1 MTIPPREPLTQLS
14 ETVKD
19 SWHRFL
25 DIYEPLRPDVYR
37 YCRYLTRSPW
47 DADDLAQDAMAKAFV
62 TLGCMA
68 GAPANPRAWL
78 FRVASNLWID
88 RVRRRREEPVARTDL
103 ARHGAAA
110 SASEP
115 QASREAAGTLL
126 AALSP
131 QERAALVLKDVFD
144 LTLAEVA
151 EALSTTEGAIKTAL
165 HRARGKLAEP
175 EAPEAQE
182 SKLPRQAALD
192 EFCEAFK
199 AQDLDRL
206 TALLLDTT
214 SVEVVGVHTEYG
226 GSAAREGV
234 FQGMLFGARLLAEG
248 KGIDPEYKQG
258 ALPAVPRPELRFHR
272 GEWLVLLWYAHEDG
286 EAVRGF
292 ARIEVAADKI
302 SAIRNYFYTPDV
314 IEEVCRE
321 LGVPSRLNGY
331 RYWAFPPT

>member
-1 MTIPPREPLTQLS
+1 
-14 ETVKD
+14 
-19 SWHRFL
+19 
-25 DIYEPLRPDVYR
+25 VYR

-68 GAPANPRAWL
+68 GAPANPRSWL

-88 RVRRRREEPVARTDL
+88 RVRRTREEPVARPNLERGLT
-103 ARHGAAA
+103 AATV
-110 SASEP
+110 SEP

-126 AALSP
+126 ATLSP

-151 EALSTTEGAIKTAL
+151 DALSTTEGAIKTAL

-175 EAPEAQE
+175 ATPDAEE
-182 SKLPRQAALD
+182 SKPPRPAALD
-192 EFCEAFK
+192 EFCDAFR

-214 SVEVVGVHTEYG
+214 SIEVVGVHTEYG
-226 GSAAREGV
+226 GNTAREGV
-234 FQGMLFGARLLAEG
+234 FQGMLFGSRHLAQG
-248 KGIDPEYKQG
+248 KGIDPRYKQG
-258 ALPAVPRPELRFHR
+258 ALPEVPRPELHFHR

-286 EAVRGF
+286 DAVRGF
-292 ARIEVAADKI
+292 ARLSLDGDKI
-302 SAIRNYFYTPDV
+302 SAVRNYFYTPDV
-314 IEEVCRE
+314 LQEVCRE
-321 LGVPSRLNGY
+321 LGVPCRLNGY
-331 RYWAFPPT
+331 SYWVSPAH

>member
-1 MTIPPREPLTQLS
+1 MTTPPREPLNQVS

-25 DIYEPLRPDVYR
+25 DLYEPLRPEIYR

-62 TLGCMA
+62 TLGCMDS
-68 GAPANPRAWL
+68 APENPRAWL

-88 RVRRRREEPVARTDL
+88 RVRRMREAPAPSGDL
-103 ARHGAAA
+103 GEQGTV
-110 SASEP
+110 ASEP
-115 QASREAAGTLL
+115 QAAREAAGTLL
-126 AALSP
+126 STLSP
-131 QERAALVLKDVFD
+131 QERAALVLKDVFE

-151 EALSTTEGAIKTAL
+151 EALSTTEGTVKSAL
-165 HRARGKLAEP
+165 HRARGKLSEP
-175 EAPEAQE
+175 DGPGREEVR
-182 SKLPRQAALD
+182 LPKPAALD
-192 EFCEAFK
+192 EFCAAFEAR
-199 AQDLDRL
+199 DIGRL

-226 GSAAREGV
+226 PKAASKGV
-234 FQGMLFGARLLAEG
+234 FQGMLFGSRRLAEG
-248 KGIDPEYKQG
+248 KGIDPRFKQRV
-258 ALPAVPRPELRFHR
+258 LPEVPRPELRLHR

-292 ARIEVAADKI
+292 VRAELQGDKI

-314 IEEVCRE
+314 LAEVCRE
-321 LGVPSRLNGY
+321 LDVPCRVNGY
-331 RYWAFPPT
+331 RYW